1 MSQCNVDGDGVGGK
15 AKDVTGDNIS
25 RRLAEIAV
33 RVLFLPSVKI
43 FPAQSVMQ
51 NYFGPSSR
59 APNPSVTS
67 TTLLGLGFQMIT
79 IASELHKLLM
89 Q

>member
-1 MSQCNVDGDGVGGK
+1 MTAVSHCNVDGDDVGGK
-15 AKDVTGDNIS
+15 AKDITHDNIS
-25 RRLAEIAV
+25 RRLPENAV

-51 NYFGPSSR
+51 NSFGPSSR
-59 APNPSVTS
+59 APNPSSVTS

-79 IASELHKLLM
+79 KLLM